1 MSVRLELA
9 ISGGGLALPAMGSI
23 CVLHPTVGA
32 DLSPF
37 DKALTTIVTPSK
49 PIFDRFTSQGW
60 HCTSQ
65 IPDAAEL
72 AYITAPRA
80 KDLARDLIA
89 RASDITTATSGTV
102 VVDGDKTNGIDS
114 LLKAVK
120 KSTQINGPLNK
131 AHGKLFWFAG
141 ARDLFA
147 NWHAIPRDI
156 GGLITRAGVFSA
168 DSVDPASKLLIDT
181 LPSGIKGS
189 VADLGAGWG
198 YLTRQILTKNPDIT
212 EIHMVEADHTAL
224 ECAAQNVTDLRAKSQ
239 WADATTWTA
248 PAPLN
253 AVIMNPPFHTGRAA
267 DPDLGRGFIVT
278 AAKSLSGSG
287 HLWMV
292 ANRHLPYED
301 TLNSCFQSVEEIAGD
316 NRFKI
321 IHASCPTTSKLGR

>member
-1 MSVRLELA
+1 MSIRLELA
-9 ISGGGLALPAMGSI
+9 TSGGGLALPEAGSVCI
-23 CVLHPTVGA
+23 LHPTADA
-32 DLSPF
+32 DLSLF

-49 PIFDRFTSQGW
+49 PIFDRFTAQGW
-60 HCTSQ
+60 RCTSQ
-65 IPDAAEL
+65 MPDAADL
-72 AYITAPRA
+72 AYITAPRF

-89 RASDITTATSGTV
+89 RASDITAATCGTV

-120 KSTQINGPLNK
+120 KSAQISGPVNK
-131 AHGKLFWFAG
+131 AHGKLFWFTG

-147 NWHAIPRDI
+147 DWHAIPRDI
-156 GGLITRAGVFSA
+156 GGFTTRAGVFSA
-168 DSVDPASKLLIDT
+168 DSVDSASKLLIDA
-181 LPSGIKGS
+181 LPDGIKGS

-198 YLTRQILTKNPDIT
+198 YLTAQVLAKNPDIT
-212 EIHMVEADHTAL
+212 AMHMIEADQTAL
-224 ECAAQNVTDLRAKSQ
+224 ECAAQNVADPRAKSH

-321 IHASCPTTSKLGR
+321 MHASRPTTRKSGR